1 MFILYTTLSFSPFLK
16 WPFYHAKVKVRNKT
30 YLLWL
35 TFWDIEILICVLIT
49 GYERKQWGWNCT
61 HFLHV
66 HIAVGFRVHTDVQ
79 WVVASVC
86 PCVSMRESMV
96 PAFPRIL
103 SSCEIG
109 ETFRQCNDVS
119 IKAGCQFHQSRDPET
134 TYVRDKRHP
143 SVHYDDIEQNM
154 DSSWHFDHVSD
165 KW

>member
-35 TFWDIEILICVLIT
+35 TFWDIELLICVLIT

-66 HIAVGFRVHTDVQ
+66 HIAVGFWVHTDVQ

-103 SSCEIG
+103 SYHHARSEKLSASATLSLSRLVASFIRARNRRQHTYETSSSALWWHWADHG
-109 ETFRQCNDVS
+109 LILTFRPC
-119 IKAGCQFHQSRDPET
+119 IR
-134 TYVRDKRHP
+134 
-143 SVHYDDIEQNM
+143 
-154 DSSWHFDHVSD
+154 
-165 KW
+165 